1 MDASLIHS
9 GLPNYREI
17 NIVSLAKVS
26 GCFNK
31 LSSLFSGKV
40 KGNGECKHYLID
52 KNKATGQKSLNPIIL
67 FLFFFQCYSISRKK
81 SQTYSVFRPLR
92 PLNMRPCSPVNLFPV
107 NSSSE
112 TPTAP
117 SNAPSRMSLNLLL
130 LRLLQAKHTH
140 TVLHVHRSSLC
151 FTLEL
156 RATWA
161 AQLWY

>member
-67 FLFFFQCYSISRKK
+67 FLFFFSVTAFISIKK
-81 SQTYSVFRPLR
+81 AKLTVFSGHSGL
-92 PLNMRPCSPVNLFPV
+92 
-107 NSSSE
+107 
-112 TPTAP
+112 
-117 SNAPSRMSLNLLL
+117 
-130 LRLLQAKHTH
+130 
-140 TVLHVHRSSLC
+140 
-151 FTLEL
+151 
-156 RATWA
+156 
-161 AQLWY
+161 